1 MIVDLDI
8 VSAGQLLRTGL
19 RRKDG
24 RVLIAQGTVLTNPML
39 AALRRRGITRLDVE
53 PAPDRTPESFDRAA
67 IQSELDHRFSLVVDD
82 PFMQALKRHALQA
95 LSGGETV
102 SSPVSELKPG
112 EGESDTDTGNDG
124 DSDMAEVSDADV

>member
-24 RVLIAQGTVLTNPML
+24 KVLIAQGTILTNPML

-67 IQSELDHRFSLVVDD
+67 IESELEHRFSLVIDD

-95 LSGGETV
+95 LLGGVPV
-102 SSPVSELKPG
+102 SSPVPLLEPD
-112 EGESDTDTGNDG
+112 EGESDTRTRNEGDG
-124 DSDMAEVSDADV
+124 DIAEVSDADI